1 MAEASPQPMQPPRRG
16 RQLLSID
23 LSADDTSYPSSHQAS
38 AIPQQAFPSTTA
50 VPAPVELVCSHT
62 SHPLHLASSSAS
74 PLQHIKERA
83 LSLACNAS
91 EPLHGS
97 PCPAPSSNP
106 QQSLPPPRDAP
117 PLHAPRAIPGLQ
129 SSSSIP
135 LGPIRQPLQGGPPCN
150 PLYIARALVQPPLP
164 QTSQLHSAQNPN
176 QFSDSQHRLQGLTA
190 ARAIGYCQGVR
201 QGVVESQSP
210 ALLTF
215 STRQGPSSGHQ
226 GSNTGQQARSGGS
239 MSGHPASGQ
248 KRSTEAAGLAQ
259 SSSKR
264 QRLVHMAE
272 PQQTAPPSSQGLIK
286 FKCSIADILSSHWPG
301 AAVQAASGQRT
312 AEVPSTACSHGAAP
326 QSSSGQEVK
335 IESAGAVPCGAV
347 PSSLGRGASRSLL
360 SVPPCNAPGT
370 SSLLPPPSV
379 PAVSAEAMAATTTAF
394 ESLTL
399 GSETQSRR
407 AMPPPQRAT
416 AHTVQCAVAAAQ
428 AAGATSSPSTAALQS
443 SVGSYSNSPRS
454 HGRQGSVT
462 FRESSRSQAGA
473 AHPHGFASSSFP
485 QIMFQ
490 LLSESGMHAM
500 QAWVAA
506 YQPPGTSSSQQ
517 GIQAA
522 NQRPARPQKRARQGG
537 GCFASTS
544 FCHQRLSSLVW
555 WVGIKSV
562 KKSDMCKMTSVS
574 FYMVDGWIG
583 HAHK

>member
-23 LSADDTSYPSSHQAS
+23 LSADDTSYPSSYQAS

-50 VPAPVELVCSHT
+50 VPAPVKPVCSHAT
-62 SHPLHLASSSAS
+62 HPLQLASSNAM
-74 PLQHIKERA
+74 PLQHVKERA
-83 LSLACNAS
+83 LILACTAS

-135 LGPIRQPLQGGPPCN
+135 LGPIRQPLQGGPPCD
-150 PLYIARALVQPPLP
+150 PLYIARALAQPPLP
-164 QTSQLHSAQNPN
+164 QTLQLHSAH
-176 QFSDSQHRLQGLTA
+176 QFSDSQQRFQGLTA

-201 QGVVESQSP
+201 QGVVQSQSP

-215 STRQGPSSGHQ
+215 STRQSPSSGQRADQHQ
-226 GSNTGQQARSGGS
+226 SNNTGQQARSGGS
-239 MSGHPASGQ
+239 MSVHPAPGQ

-264 QRLVHMAE
+264 QRLVHMAQ

-286 FKCSIADILSSHWPG
+286 FRCVIADILSAHWPG
-301 AAVQAASGQRT
+301 AAVQAASGQHT
-312 AEVPSTACSHGAAP
+312 AEVCSTACSYGAAP
-326 QSSSGQEVK
+326 QTSSGQEVEL
-335 IESAGAVPCGAV
+335 ESAGAVSCGAL

-360 SVPPCNAPGT
+360 SVPSCNAPGT
-370 SSLLPPPSV
+370 SSVLPPPSV
-379 PAVSAEAMAATTTAF
+379 PAVSAEAMAASTTAF

-407 AMPPPQRAT
+407 AMPPPHRAT
-416 AHTVQCAVAAAQ
+416 AHTVQRAVAAAQ
-428 AAGATSSPSTAALQS
+428 AEGSASSPSTAALQS
-443 SVGSYSNSPRS
+443 SVGSYSSSPRS

-462 FRESSRSQAGA
+462 FHESSRSQAGA
-473 AHPHGFASSSFP
+473 AQATGFASCSFP
-485 QIMFQ
+485 QIMSQ

-506 YQPPGTSSSQQ
+506 YQPSGTSSSQQ
-517 GIQAA
+517 DIQAA

-537 GCFASTS
+537 DCFASTS
-544 FCHQRLSSLVW
+544 FCHQRLSSSLVGGYQKCEE
-555 WVGIKSV
+555 V
-562 KKSDMCKMTSVS
+562 
-574 FYMVDGWIG
+574 
-583 HAHK
+583 